1 MISAFNV
8 IAGLTMKDVA
18 YQLTGMAVVFC
29 CLIFLCVILTVSGAV
44 ATRMEAKSKAK
55 AEAAKAAAKPA
66 PKAAPAPKPAAP
78 APVVPAGPVVVG
90 AQEMSPEHIAAL
102 AAGIYQAVSNSI
114 TPEVVVAIAAA
125 IRYTLGNEYRILEI
139 KPVTPA
145 FAETGRAANM
155 TNHFPVRSIV
165 RR

>member
-29 CLIFLCVILTVSGAV
+29 CLIFLCIILTVSGAV

-55 AEAAKAAAKPA
+55 AEAAKAAAKP
-66 PKAAPAPKPAAP
+66 APAPKPAAP

-125 IRYTLGNEYRILEI
+125 IRYTLGKEYRILEI
-139 KPVTPA
+139 KPVTPS
-145 FAETGRAANM
+145 FAAAGRAANM
-155 TNHFPVRSIV
+155 SNHFPVRSIV

>member
-29 CLIFLCVILTVSGAV
+29 CLIFLCIILTVSGAV

-66 PKAAPAPKPAAP
+66 PAPAPKPAAP
-78 APVVPAGPVVVG
+78 VPVVPAGPVVVG
-90 AQEMSPEHIAAL
+90 AEEMSPEHIAAL

-145 FAETGRAANM
+145 FAEAGRAANM

>member
-29 CLIFLCVILTVSGAV
+29 CLIFLCIILTVSGAV

-66 PKAAPAPKPAAP
+66 PAPKPVAP

-139 KPVTPA
+139 KPVTPS
-145 FAETGRAANM
+145 FAAAGRAANM
-155 TNHFPVRSIV
+155 SNHFPVRSIV

>member
-8 IAGLTMKDVA
+8 IAGLTMKYVA

-29 CLIFLCVILTVSGAV
+29 CLIFLCIILTVSGAV

-66 PKAAPAPKPAAP
+66 PAPAPKPAAP
-78 APVVPAGPVVVG
+78 VPVVPAGPVVVG
-90 AQEMSPEHIAAL
+90 AEEMSPEHIAAL

-145 FAETGRAANM
+145 FAEAGRAVNM

>member
-29 CLIFLCVILTVSGAV
+29 CLIFLCIILTVSGAV

-66 PKAAPAPKPAAP
+66 PAPAPKPAAP

-90 AQEMSPEHIAAL
+90 AEEMSPEHIAAL

-145 FAETGRAANM
+145 FAEAGRAVNM

>member
-66 PKAAPAPKPAAP
+66 PAPAPKPAAP
-78 APVVPAGPVVVG
+78 VPVVPAGPVVVG
-90 AQEMSPEHIAAL
+90 AEEMSPEHIAAL

-145 FAETGRAANM
+145 FAEAGRAANM

>member
-66 PKAAPAPKPAAP
+66 PAPAPKPAAP
-78 APVVPAGPVVVG
+78 VPVVPAGPVVVG

-139 KPVTPA
+139 KPVTPS
-145 FAETGRAANM
+145 FAAAGRAANM
-155 TNHFPVRSIV
+155 SNHFPVRSIV

>member
-29 CLIFLCVILTVSGAV
+29 CLVFLCIILSISGAV

-66 PKAAPAPKPAAP
+66 PAPAPKPAAP

-145 FAETGRAANM
+145 FAEAGRAANM

>member
-1 MISAFNV
+1 M
-8 IAGLTMKDVA
+8 
-18 YQLTGMAVVFC
+18 
-29 CLIFLCVILTVSGAV
+29 
-44 ATRMEAKSKAK
+44 
-55 AEAAKAAAKPA
+55 
-66 PKAAPAPKPAAP
+66 
-78 APVVPAGPVVVG
+78 VVG

-145 FAETGRAANM
+145 FAEAGRAANM

>member
-66 PKAAPAPKPAAP
+66 PAPAPKPVAP

-145 FAETGRAANM
+145 FAEAGRAANM

>member
-29 CLIFLCVILTVSGAV
+29 CLILLCVILTVSGAV

-55 AEAAKAAAKPA
+55 DEAAKAAAKPA
-66 PKAAPAPKPAAP
+66 PAPAPKPAAP

-90 AQEMSPEHIAAL
+90 AEEMSPEHIAAL

-125 IRYTLGNEYRILEI
+125 IRYTLGKEYRILEI
-139 KPVTPA
+139 KPVTPS
-145 FAETGRAANM
+145 FAAAGRAANM
-155 TNHFPVRSIV
+155 SNHFPVRSIV

>member
-1 MISAFNV
+1 MTDCGAV
-8 IAGLTMKDVA
+8 LGLTRSAGCGTPLRMRYSVA
-18 YQLTGMAVVFC
+18 GFC
-29 CLIFLCVILTVSGAV
+29 VLCAAAGALY
-44 ATRMEAKSKAK
+44 
-55 AEAAKAAAKPA
+55 AAPAKPA

-145 FAETGRAANM
+145 FAEAGRAANM